1 MSYAPHR
8 KRLLSRVEVASHILR
23 NAGVAAIVLGGSLL
37 LGMAG
42 YRYLEGMSWIDALLN
57 ASMILSGEGPVAQM
71 RDPAGKLFASFYA
84 LFSGVVFLSMVGFVF
99 APAVKH
105 VLHRFHLEIS
115 DEGDAVPR
123 ADASERRGL

>member
-8 KRLLSRVEVASHILR
+8 KRLLTRVEVAGHIAR

-42 YRYLEGMSWIDALLN
+42 YRYLGDMSWIDALLN
-57 ASMILSGEGPVAQM
+57 ASMILSGEGPLAPM
-71 RDPAGKLFASFYA
+71 RDTAGKLFASAYA
-84 LFSGVVFLSMVGFVF
+84 LFSGVVFITMVGFVF

-105 VLHRFHLEIS
+105 FLHRFHLEIS
-115 DEGDAVPR
+115 DESDTVPR
-123 ADASERRGL
+123 VDAGERRGL